1 MPKYIIKMPQEANT
15 DTIKTNG
22 TQPNQNF
29 ENFLPKIIVPNPF
42 FENPQF
48 KKPKTNSAHS
58 KKKNEENV
66 EKHTFELIV
75 QRFELGIEGFLV
87 KINFGLV

>member
-1 MPKYIIKMPQEANT
+1 MPQEANI

-29 ENFLPKIIVPNPF
+29 EKILPKIIVPNPF

-48 KKPKTNSAHS
+48 KKPKTNSAQS
-58 KKKNEENV
+58 QEKKMKRMLKNIP
-66 EKHTFELIV
+66 LS
-75 QRFELGIEGFLV
+75 
-87 KINFGLV
+87 